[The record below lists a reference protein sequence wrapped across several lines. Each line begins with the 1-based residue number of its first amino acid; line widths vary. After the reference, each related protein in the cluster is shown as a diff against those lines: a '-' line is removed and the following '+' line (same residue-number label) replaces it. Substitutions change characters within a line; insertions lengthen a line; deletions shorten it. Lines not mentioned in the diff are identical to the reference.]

1 MLREERNGGAR
12 GYGRGGCVGNNQ
24 GEVTWA
30 VGAAVVDHSA
40 AIGFMTSCLDLEIHV
55 MIGRWQYEW

>member
-1 MLREERNGGAR
+1 MREERNGGAR

-24 GEVTWA
+24 GEVAWA

-40 AIGFMTSCLDLEIHV
+40 AIGFMTPEQRLGEKYSVHTT
-55 MIGRWQYEW
+55 GFRP